1 MIINNNKK
9 VVEMDES
16 RMAPGLN
23 KRIVFFSHS
32 IGIEMRIRL
41 YTPKC
46 AQNINSKQY
55 STQTRYERNR
65 ESEKKIPQY
74 KSKHRHKEW
83 QMACCVVNCIRNNK
97 KKTTTTECWFSQSK
111 PTARNAGSFR
121 QLNNNTVWYEELV
134 WVPCA
139 HRLCV
144 CLCVH
149 DVHFVPLFCTR
160 RQRQRGYNRQ
170 THRGQFAICYSTPR
184 THEIVRS
191 QW

>member
-1 MIINNNKK
+1 
-9 VVEMDES
+9 MDES

-97 KKTTTTECWFSQSK
+97 KKLQQL
-111 PTARNAGSFR
+111 NAGS
-121 QLNNNTVWYEELV
+121 LNRSPLHEMQ
-134 WVPCA
+134 A
-139 HRLCV
+139 HL
-144 CLCVH
+144 
-149 DVHFVPLFCTR
+149 D
-160 RQRQRGYNRQ
+160 
-170 THRGQFAICYSTPR
+170 S
-184 THEIVRS
+184 
-191 QW
+191 